1 MTHEFAELPVLSI
14 SLPAWV
20 SRVLGSPC
28 IYTTLEAQMRLA
40 ITLARENVLHSSGGP
55 FGAAVFEQGS
65 GRLVSV
71 GVNSVERLHNA
82 ILHAEVMALMFA
94 EAHIQSYTLRIA
106 EQPSYT
112 LVTSCDPCA
121 MCLGAVLW
129 SGVQRLVCGA
139 GRSDALQ
146 LGFEEGPVFPA
157 SYHYLHDRGIE
168 VVHGMLA
175 HEARAVMAL
184 YQERGERIYNG

>member
-14 SLPAWV
+14 NLPAWV
-20 SRVLGSPC
+20 TRVTGSSG

-82 ILHAEVMALMFA
+82 ILHAEVMAP
-94 EAHIQSYTLRIA
+94 HVC
-106 EQPSYT
+106 PSARTVVY
-112 LVTSCDPCA
+112 PA
-121 MCLGAVLW
+121 YRRAAVLYP
-129 SGVQRLVCGA
+129 RDLV
-139 GRSDALQ
+139 
-146 LGFEEGPVFPA
+146 
-157 SYHYLHDRGIE
+157 
-168 VVHGMLA
+168 
-175 HEARAVMAL
+175 
-184 YQERGERIYNG
+184 